1 MRKTRL
7 LAEQLEQRN
16 AEVDFLNR
24 QISELN
30 ALLDEYRGKEQAIA
44 MALTEAQTTAARLVR
59 DARVQVKEIY
69 DEADRLKVIAQDEAA
84 SITDAA
90 NERAAKIVEDAEA
103 EARRRVAEAAEKAT
117 ECERASAS
125 FRQELERAAEEARV
139 QAERFQM
146 YLSGRVP
153 EAEETAMEGRGLSAL
168 IQDPP
173 EDLPEEYENPG
184 DLMRSIYKLQNR
196 EIPVEETAEEEEAP
210 TFDEERVWTVDE
222 IVAEQG
228 KGGEEAVLTDADLD
242 SIIDDVLGE

>member
-69 DEADRLKVIAQDEAA
+69 DEADRMKVIAQDEAA

-90 NERAAKIVEDAEA
+90 RENAAKIVENAEA
-103 EARRRVAEAAEKAT
+103 EARRRITEAAEKAS

-153 EAEETAMEGRGLSAL
+153 EAEESAMEGRGLSAL

-196 EIPVEETAEEEEAP
+196 EIPVEEEVEELPE
-210 TFDEERVWTVDE
+210 FDEERVWTVDE
-222 IVAEQG
+222 IVAEE
-228 KGGEEAVLTDADLD
+228 GEEPAPADTDLD
-242 SIIDDVLGE
+242 SIIDDVLGD

>member
-30 ALLDEYRGKEQAIA
+30 ALLDEYRGKEHAIA

-59 DARVQVKEIY
+59 DVRVQVKEIY
-69 DEADRLKVIAQDEAA
+69 DEADRLKVVAEDEAA
-84 SITDAA
+84 SITEAA
-90 NERAAKIVEDAEA
+90 AEKAAKIVEDAEA
-103 EARRRVAEAAEKAT
+103 EARRRIAEAADKAS

-153 EAEETAMEGRGLSAL
+153 EAEESAIEGRGLSAL

-173 EDLPEEYENPG
+173 ADLPEEYENPG

-196 EIPVEETAEEEEAP
+196 EIPVEDAAEELPE
-210 TFDEERVWTVDE
+210 FDEERVWTVDE
-222 IVAEQG
+222 IVAEQQEAS
-228 KGGEEAVLTDADLD
+228 EEPVLADADLD

>member
-30 ALLDEYRGKEQAIA
+30 TLLDEYRSKEQAIA

-69 DEADRLKVIAQDEAA
+69 DEADRMKVIAEDEAA
-84 SITDAA
+84 SIVETAA
-90 NERAAKIVEDAEA
+90 EKAARIVEDAEA
-103 EARRRVAEAAEKAT
+103 EARRRVAEAAEKAA

-153 EAEETAMEGRGLSAL
+153 EAEESAMEGRGLSAL

-173 EDLPEEYENPG
+173 ADLPEEYENPG
-184 DLMRSIYKLQNR
+184 DLMHSIYKLQNR
-196 EIPVEETAEEEEAP
+196 DIPVDAAEEETPEY
-210 TFDEERVWTVDE
+210 DEERIWTVDE
-222 IVAEQG
+222 IMAAPCE
-228 KGGEEAVLTDADLD
+228 GGEEPALADADLD

>member
-59 DARVQVKEIY
+59 DARVQVQEIY
-69 DEADRLKVIAQDEAA
+69 DEADRLKVVAEDEAA
-84 SITDAA
+84 SITEAA
-90 NERAAKIVEDAEA
+90 AEKAAKIVEDAEA
-103 EARRRVAEAAEKAT
+103 EARRRVAEAAEKAS

-173 EDLPEEYENPG
+173 ADMPEEYENPSA
-184 DLMRSIYKLQNR
+184 LMHSIYKLQNR
-196 EIPVEETAEEEEAP
+196 EIPVEEAEEAAEYV
-210 TFDEERVWTVDE
+210 EERVWTVDE

-228 KGGEEAVLTDADLD
+228 EGGEEAVLADADLD

>member
-1 MRKTRL
+1 MASEIRDINLAESGMRKIEWVRRNCPL
-7 LAEQLEQRN
+7 LTMLHEEFSETKPFAGKKIALSIHLEAKTAYLCEVLAAGEGGGSMNLDAVAE
-16 AEVDFLNR
+16 
-24 QISELN
+24 
-30 ALLDEYRGKEQAIA
+30 
-44 MALTEAQTTAARLVR
+44 
-59 DARVQVKEIY
+59 
-69 DEADRLKVIAQDEAA
+69 DEAA
-84 SITDAA
+84 SITEAA
-90 NERAAKIVEDAEA
+90 AEKAAKIVEDAEA
-103 EARRRVAEAAEKAT
+103 EARRRVAEAAEKAS

-173 EDLPEEYENPG
+173 ADLPEEYENPSA
-184 DLMRSIYKLQNR
+184 LMHSIYKLQNR
-196 EIPVEETAEEEEAP
+196 EIPVEEAEEAAEY
-210 TFDEERVWTVDE
+210 DEERVWTVDE

-228 KGGEEAVLTDADLD
+228 EGGEEAVLADADLD